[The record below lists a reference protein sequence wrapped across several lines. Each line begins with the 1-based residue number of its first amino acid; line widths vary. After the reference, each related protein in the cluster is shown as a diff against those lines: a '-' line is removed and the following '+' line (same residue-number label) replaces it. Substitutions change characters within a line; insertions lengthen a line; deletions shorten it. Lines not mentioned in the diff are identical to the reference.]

1 MPELGSLSLVDV
13 VIVVAVLLA
22 VVGALRRG
30 RLVGAVGSAL
40 GTVLVAWLVVAAI
53 VAWGPRDLARDVRAS
68 EFAQVL
74 PVPQKALQQLPG
86 SAAPTTGPGAER
98 P

>member
-1 MPELGSLSLVDV
+1 MPDLGSLSLVDV

-30 RLVGAVGSAL
+30 RLVSAVGSAL
-40 GTVLVAWLVVAAI
+40 GTVLVAWLAVAAI

-74 PVPQKALQQLPG
+74 PVPQRALQQLEG
-86 SAAPTTGPGAER
+86 LGAPSRVGDARG
-98 P
+98 